1 MQRLGKCIQSMGRAM
16 VLFDVA
22 GNRYLLGT
30 VYKEQGDFARAKEC
44 LLYALELD
52 ESTPMGSFR
61 ELPRFV

>member
-1 MQRLGKCIQSMGRAM
+1 MGRAM

-52 ESTPMGSFR
+52 ESTPIGSFR